1 MIHIICSVCKDII
14 GEFPDLAKA
23 GEYSQDRTKSKS
35 FSELQDHGFVNVCS
49 DCENIYSGLDLKEA
63 IRKSICACKGGNA
76 KESKPDYQAGRLVT
90 L

>member
-35 FSELQDHGFVNVCS
+35 FSELQGHGFVNVCYG
-49 DCENIYSGLDLKEA
+49 CEEVYSELDLKEA
-63 IRKSICACKGGNA
+63 IRKSICAYKEGDASKLPARELNPGN
-76 KESKPDYQAGRLVT
+76 
-90 L
+90 

>member
-35 FSELQDHGFVNVCS
+35 FSELQSHGFVNVCS
-49 DCENIYSGLDLKEA
+49 VCEEVYNELDLKEA
-63 IRKSICACKGGNA
+63 IRRSICASREGEARTNSSPA
-76 KESKPDYQAGRLVT
+76 N
-90 L
+90 